1 MKKQLPPPTPPC
13 TGGETNARKRH
24 YTTVQRILPLCK
36 GELEGV
42 VKALTCAAGIMGGKQ
57 NDFSIGGIY
66 YFNKYVAAK
75 MSYSLVSLDKHAP
88 VDGKQTFSMIQ
99 GRIQLSF

>member
-24 YTTVQRILPLCK
+24 YTTVQRILPLGK

-42 VKALTCAAGIMGGKQ
+42 VKALTCAAGIINLK
-57 NDFSIGGIY
+57 SKI
-66 YFNKYVAAK
+66 
-75 MSYSLVSLDKHAP
+75 
-88 VDGKQTFSMIQ
+88 
-99 GRIQLSF
+99 